1 MAKTSVQNKILK
13 LLIPLISITLILMM
27 IVSYQTSFNS
37 QKQFFESS
45 MEELSA
51 RSAQEVSV
59 KLEMLRDGLKRI
71 AHEDIFE
78 SMDSTLFKNKLS
90 QLFDE
95 ERDNY
100 TMLFIAYPDGS
111 YYIAQKGLATAR
123 ITDREYFKQ
132 VMQQKKDFAMTSPD
146 LSRYRRQK
154 IHSRRTY
161 QTRRSG
167 SGRVLCQCQ
176 PRQPQ

>member
-78 SMDSTLFKNKLS
+78 TMDSTVFKNKLS
-90 QLFDE
+90 LLFDE

-111 YYIAQKGLATAR
+111 YYI
-123 ITDREYFKQ
+123 
-132 VMQQKKDFAMTSPD
+132 
-146 LSRYRRQK
+146 
-154 IHSRRTY
+154 
-161 QTRRSG
+161 
-167 SGRVLCQCQ
+167 
-176 PRQPQ
+176 